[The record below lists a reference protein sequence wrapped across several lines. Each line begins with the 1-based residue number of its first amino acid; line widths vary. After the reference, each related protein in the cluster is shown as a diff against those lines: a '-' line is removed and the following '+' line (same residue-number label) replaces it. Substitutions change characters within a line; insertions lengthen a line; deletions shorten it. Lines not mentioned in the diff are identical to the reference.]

1 MNWFTRGSAAV
12 AGFLWG
18 IGAWVVFVLAC
29 LFSLLV
35 ALLVPGKSRRQRLG
49 SAAARCCFVVTGVPV
64 ELRGIDNLPTDKSVV
79 VANHASY
86 VDGILLKAYLPPQ
99 FSFVIKGEMRN
110 IPVVHFLLR
119 RFGSRFVERNETLR
133 QPLAMRGRSSKRPV
147 DGESLGFFPE
157 GTFRLEAGL
166 GRFRPGAFVA
176 AVKGQ
181 MPVVPIAIHGTRAM
195 MPSGS
200 MLPRRTR
207 LVIEVLPVITP
218 GDPAFVDSKAL
229 GETARRRILA
239 ALGEPDLLAVA
250 QS

>member
-18 IGAWVVFVLAC
+18 IGAWAVFVLAC

-35 ALLVPGKSRRQRLG
+35 ALLVPGKTRRQRLG
-49 SAAARCCFVVTGVPV
+49 SAAARSCFVVTGVPV

-119 RFGSRFVERNETLR
+119 RFGSRFVERNEHSGSARDAR
-133 QPLAMRGRSSKRPV
+133 QIVKAAV

-181 MPVVPIAIHGTRAM
+181 MPVVPVAIHGTRAM

-207 LVIEVLPVITP
+207 LVIEVLPAITP
-218 GDPAFVDSKAL
+218 GDPAFVDSKTL
-229 GETARRRILA
+229 GEAARRRILA

-250 QS
+250 KS